1 MICKKT
7 TLLLPTTF
15 SVIWCV
21 IQKIV
26 IINHSILS
34 LQISQWLFRLKKILS
49 TIDAPPGVPGVL
61 KNHIFLQMK
70 QFSVCAKIALKKHK
84 LQKPSTLKKTCQK
97 IPVFLD
103 IFEYS
108 STWGQSM
115 RTKLQLA
122 PLGPLGAHQ

>member
-1 MICKKT
+1 M
-7 TLLLPTTF
+7 
-15 SVIWCV
+15 
-21 IQKIV
+21 
-26 IINHSILS
+26 S

-84 LQKPSTLKKTCQK
+84 LQKPSKLKKTCQK

-108 STWGQSM
+108 STWGQSL

-122 PLGPLGAHQ
+122 CLVDPSASFDTPGTHGGASIVEIQEF